1 MDFTGQ
7 CLSLTATLS
16 DMNPYLVITVGDH
29 ETKIDYA
36 IGEQSVVSHS
46 HPVGLKTIE
55 LEGMNTIAASK
66 FMDGVIYALEFVS
79 LYDRIPTRFTLK
91 TPRYAS
97 WLSEILEAGSYTQF
111 YTNQTPVR
119 VTIEGTPDPSLG
131 YARHTQ
137 TILSFKV

>member
-1 MDFTGQ
+1 
-7 CLSLTATLS
+7 
-16 DMNPYLVITVGDH
+16 MNPYLVITVGDH
-29 ETKIDYA
+29 DTKIDYT
-36 IGEQSVVSHS
+36 IGEQALVTHT

-55 LEGMNTIAASK
+55 LEGMNQVAASK

-79 LYDRIPTRFTLK
+79 LYDRIPTQFKLV

-97 WLSEILEAGSYTQF
+97 WIGETLEAGSYTQF

-119 VTIEGTPDPSLG
+119 VTIEDTPDPSLG